1 MSKIKSLNIAE
12 TPKKGEE
19 PIITLIETLRKF
31 DDRLQAIEDKVF
43 ANSDGSGTAR
53 YENWTQRSDGTE
65 YPGSYGV
72 GPLGSDGQP
81 LKPFVPYSESAPTAV
96 VVPEPYPAT
105 GLPPNATEV
114 LSGN

>member
-81 LKPFVPYSESAPTAV
+81 LKPFVPYSEPAPTAV
-96 VVPEPYPAT
+96 VVPDPYPAT
-105 GLPPNATEV
+105 VPTTKPNEV